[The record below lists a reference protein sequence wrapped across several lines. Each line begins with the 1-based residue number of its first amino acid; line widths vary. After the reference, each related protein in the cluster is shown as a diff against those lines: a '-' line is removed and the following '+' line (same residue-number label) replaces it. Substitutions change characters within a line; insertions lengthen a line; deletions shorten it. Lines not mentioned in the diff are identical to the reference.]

1 MAEIKTFLIAEDH
14 TILRDGLKLIITGN
28 PDYEVVGEASDG
40 IEATQIASKHKPDL
54 ILMDLFMPR
63 MNGID
68 AIREI
73 KRISPDSKI
82 LVLTVH
88 KAEAYV
94 LASFEA
100 GADGYLLKE
109 STHAE
114 LLTAISHVLEGEPYI
129 SPGVMDSVLEGYLKE
144 NKRRKKTTQSVMD
157 TLTIREKEVL
167 KLVAEGYKNREI
179 SEYLCISV
187 RTVQKHR
194 DNLMKKLNLHSAA
207 ELTLFAIDKG
217 LIRS

>member
-1 MAEIKTFLIAEDH
+1 MTEKKTFMIAEDH

-28 PDYEVVGEASDG
+28 PDYEIVGEACDG
-40 IEATQIASKHKPDL
+40 IEATQIAAKHKPDL

-73 KRISPDSKI
+73 RRISPDSKI

-94 LASFEA
+94 VASLEA

-114 LLTAISHVLEGEPYI
+114 LLTAISHVLAGEHYL
-129 SPGVMDSVLEGYLKE
+129 SPGVMDNVLEGYLHDHKQ
-144 NKRRKKTTQSVMD
+144 RKKTVHTVLD
-157 TLTIREKEVL
+157 TLTTREKEVL

-179 SEYLCISV
+179 SDYLCISV

-194 DNLMKKLNLHSAA
+194 DNLMKKLDLHSAA
-207 ELTLFAIDKG
+207 ELTIFAIDKG

>member
-1 MAEIKTFLIAEDH
+1 MANTKTFLIVEDH
-14 TILRDGLKLIITGN
+14 TILRDGLRLILTAK
-28 PDYEVVGEASDG
+28 PEYEVVGEASDG
-40 IEATQIASKHKPDL
+40 LEATQLAATLKPDL

-73 KRISPDSKI
+73 KRISPESKI

-94 LASFEA
+94 LASIEA

-114 LLTAISHVLEGEPYI
+114 LLTAISHVLEGEHYL

-144 NKRRKKTTQSVMD
+144 HKRRKKTVSTALD

-179 SEYLCISV
+179 SDYLCISI

-194 DNLMKKLNLHSAA
+194 DNLMKKLDLHSAA
-207 ELTLFAIDKG
+207 ELTLFAIDRG
-217 LIRS
+217 VIRS

>member
-1 MAEIKTFLIAEDH
+1 MSEKKTFLIAEDH
-14 TILRDGLKLIITGN
+14 TILRDGLRLIISGN
-28 PDYEVVGEASDG
+28 PDYEVVSEARDG
-40 IEATQIASKHKPDL
+40 IEATQGAMRYKPDL
-54 ILMDLFMPR
+54 VLMDLFMPR

-68 AIREI
+68 AIREV
-73 KRISPDSKI
+73 KRLSPGTKV

-94 LASFEA
+94 LASLDA

-114 LLTAISHVLEGEPYI
+114 LLTAISHVLEGEHYL
-129 SPGVMDSVLEGYLKE
+129 SPGIMDNVLQGYLS
-144 NKRRKKTTQSVMD
+144 NRKSREKAVGTALD
-157 TLTIREKEVL
+157 TLTIREREVL

-179 SEYLCISV
+179 SDYLCISV

-207 ELTLFAIDKG
+207 ELTIFAIDKG